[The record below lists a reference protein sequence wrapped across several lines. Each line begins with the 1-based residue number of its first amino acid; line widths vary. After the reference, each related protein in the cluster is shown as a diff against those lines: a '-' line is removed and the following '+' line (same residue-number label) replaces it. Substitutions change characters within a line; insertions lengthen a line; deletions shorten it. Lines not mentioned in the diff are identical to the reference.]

1 MQFAKAILQYDDHTV
16 EFPFNKMTF
25 FDELYVDFKQI
36 DHGNYQTYH
45 LAIHP
50 KQPIQIK
57 KLSLIFNHPYLSDE
71 DPRIFCN
78 GYQSWSESREY
89 QLGEKIEQLKFWA
102 KSRQYFGDEHIQEIP
117 RGKNK
122 FHSWTY
128 TYIKNQQVSNNLT
141 LLGSLKENAAFTYF
155 VHDANTQ
162 QLIVEKD
169 CNGLE
174 LSHSF
179 PILDLFVGNGKE
191 QKIFDQWKHEM
202 DFPALRTKPSTGW
215 TSWYNYYTDISEEI
229 ILKNLNAFVEKN
241 TPLDYFQIDDGYQ
254 TQVGDWLSIKSSFP
268 NGMAA
273 VAQKIKQA
281 NYKAGIWLAPFVCD
295 AKSDIF
301 KNKKHWLVKDKN
313 GKLLVAGNIKL
324 WGGNFYVLDFY
335 QKEVQDY
342 LMQVIGIFTKKW
354 GFDFLKFDFLY
365 AVCILPTKNKT
376 RGQIMHD
383 AMDFLKTQAGD
394 KMILGCGVPLGSAFG
409 KVDFCRI
416 GTDVHLQWEN
426 KIQRFNG
433 NRERVSTLL
442 SLRSTLG
449 RWQLNNRFFQND
461 PDVFILRND
470 NNKLTPHQQYTL
482 LIINVLC
489 GNLIFTSDF
498 IGNYSNEQWSEFQ
511 LIFEL
516 QNSEIK
522 EVQNLTNDKY
532 LISFHQGGK
541 RFVAVCNLSNKQ
553 TSFLVKKQQIE
564 LEAFESIILKS

>member
-1 MQFAKAILQYDDHTV
+1 MQFAKAILQYNDQTV

-25 FDELYVDFKQI
+25 FDELYVDFKQVNN
-36 DHGNYQTYH
+36 GNYQTYH

-50 KQPIQIK
+50 KQTIQIK
-57 KLSLIFNHPYLSDE
+57 KLSLVFNHTYLSSE

-89 QLGEKIEQLKFWA
+89 QLREKIPSLKFWA
-102 KSRQYFGDEHIQEIP
+102 KNRQYFGDEHIKEIP

-128 TYIKNQQVSNNLT
+128 TYIKNSNNFT
-141 LLGSLKENAAFTYF
+141 FLGSLKENAAFTYF
-155 VHDANTQ
+155 IHDINAQ
-162 QLIVEKD
+162 QTIVEKD

-179 PILDLFVGNGKE
+179 PILDIFVGQGKE
-191 QKIFDQWKHEM
+191 LSVFDQWKKEM
-202 DFPALRTKPSTGW
+202 DLSPLLAQPSTGW
-215 TSWYNYYTDISEEI
+215 TSWYHYYTDISEEI
-229 ILKNLNAFVEKN
+229 ILKNLNAFSEKK
-241 TPLDYFQIDDGYQ
+241 TPLDVFQIDDGYQ

-268 NGMAA
+268 NGMAQ

-295 AKSDIF
+295 ANSEIF
-301 KNKKHWLVKDKN
+301 KTKKHWLVKDKK
-313 GKLLVAGNIKL
+313 GKPFVAGNINF

-342 LMQVIGIFTKKW
+342 LIQVIGIFTKKW
-354 GFDFLKFDFLY
+354 GFDFLKLDFLY
-365 AVCILPTKNKT
+365 AVCIHPTKNKT

-383 AMDFLKTQAGD
+383 AMEFLKIQAGD

-409 KVDFCRI
+409 KVNFCRI
-416 GTDVHLQWEN
+416 GGDVHLQWED
-426 KIQRFNG
+426 KIQRFHG

-449 RWQLNNRFFQND
+449 RWQLNNRVFHND
-461 PDVFILRND
+461 PDVFILRKGK
-470 NNKLTPHQQYTL
+470 NKLSQNQQYTL
-482 LIINVLC
+482 LIINILC
-489 GNLIFTSDF
+489 GNLVFTSDF
-498 IGNYSNEQWSEFQ
+498 AGEYSDEQWSEFE
-511 LIFEL
+511 LIYQL
-516 QNSEIK
+516 QNSEVK

-532 LISFHQGGK
+532 LISFNQGGK
-541 RFVAVCNLSNKQ
+541 RFVAACNLSNKKA
-553 TSFLVKKQQIE
+553 SFLVKKQQVI
-564 LEAFESIILKS
+564 LEPFESIILKN

>member
-1 MQFAKAILQYDDHTV
+1 MQFAKAILQYNNQTV

-25 FDELYVDFKQI
+25 FDELYIDFKQV
-36 DHGNYQTYH
+36 DKGNYQTYH

-50 KQPIQIK
+50 KQTIQIK
-57 KLSLIFNHPYLSDE
+57 KLSLVFNHAYVSSE

-89 QLGEKIEQLKFWA
+89 QLGEKIPSLKFWA
-102 KSRQYFGDEHIQEIP
+102 KSRQYFGDEHIKEIP

-128 TYIKNQQVSNNLT
+128 TYIKQSNNFT
-141 LLGSLKENAAFTYF
+141 FLGSLKENAAFTYF
-155 VHDANTQ
+155 IHDMEAH

-169 CNGLE
+169 CSGLE

-179 PILDLFVGNGKE
+179 PILDLMVGKGKE
-191 QKIFDQWKHEM
+191 QSVFDQWKNEM
-202 DFPALRTKPSTGW
+202 DLPALRAQPSTGW

-229 ILKNLNAFVEKN
+229 ILKNLNAFSEIK
-241 TPLDYFQIDDGYQ
+241 TPLDYIQIDDGYQ

-268 NGMAA
+268 NGMAQ

-281 NYKAGIWLAPFVCD
+281 NYKAGIWLAPFICD
-295 AKSDIF
+295 AKSEIF
-301 KNKKHWLVKDKN
+301 KQKNHWLIKDKN
-313 GKLLVAGNIKL
+313 GKPFVAGKIKL

-342 LMQVIGIFTKKW
+342 LIQVIGIFTEKW

-365 AVCILPTKNKT
+365 AVCIFPTKNKT

-383 AMDFLKTQAGD
+383 AMEFLKIQAGD

-416 GTDVHLQWEN
+416 GADVHLQWED
-426 KIQRFNG
+426 KLQRFHG

-442 SLRSTLG
+442 SLCSTLG
-449 RWQLNNRFFQND
+449 RWQLNNRVFYND
-461 PDVFILRND
+461 PDVFILRKE
-470 NNKLTPHQQYTL
+470 NNKLTPNQQYTL
-482 LIINVLC
+482 LTINALC
-489 GNLIFTSDF
+489 GNLLFTSDF
-498 IGNYSNEQWSEFQ
+498 VDEYSPEQWSEFE
-511 LIFEL
+511 LIYQL
-516 QNSEIK
+516 QNSEVK

-532 LISFHQGGK
+532 LITFNQGEK
-541 RFVAVCNLSNKQ
+541 RFVAACNLSNKK
-553 TSFLVKKQQIE
+553 TSFLVKKQQFE
-564 LEAFESIILKS
+564 LDPFESIILKK